1 VKKLFKYI
9 VSIWN
14 YQYIIRDS
22 AFFSFFM
29 KDGDG
34 IGMQEVFMNMAEG
47 IKQRRTIRFFK
58 QIQVKKQDLIKMVDA
73 ARLAPSAAN
82 RQQLRFRILQDS
94 GIVERVFRETR
105 WGGAVTP
112 RRTPTWG
119 KNAPLTF
126 VVVLAPEK
134 AGCHVYADAGA
145 AIENMMLMAGSL
157 GLGCCWI
164 GSVQHENVK
173 QILNLKEKTEVLYIV
188 AMGYPDEAPVCED
201 VKKGE
206 SVVYYLDAKD
216 QLHIPKLDIDAVIDD
231 GV

>member
-1 VKKLFKYI
+1 
-9 VSIWN
+9 
-14 YQYIIRDS
+14 
-22 AFFSFFM
+22 
-29 KDGDG
+29 
-34 IGMQEVFMNMAEG
+34 MQEDLMNMAEG

-58 QIQVKKQDLIKMVDA
+58 QIQVKKEDLIKMVDA

-126 VVVLAPEK
+126 VAVLGPEK

-145 AIENMMLMAGSL
+145 AIENMLLTASSL

-164 GSVQHENVK
+164 GWVQHENVK
-173 QILNLKEKTEVLYIV
+173 QILTLQENMQVLYIV
-188 AMGYPDEAPVCED
+188 AVGYPDEAPVCED

-216 QLHIPKLDIDAVIDD
+216 QLHIPKLDIDAVVDR